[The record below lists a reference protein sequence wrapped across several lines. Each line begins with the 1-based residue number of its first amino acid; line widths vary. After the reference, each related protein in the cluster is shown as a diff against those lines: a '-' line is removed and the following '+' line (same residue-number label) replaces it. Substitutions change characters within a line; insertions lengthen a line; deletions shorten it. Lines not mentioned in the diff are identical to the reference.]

1 MKFLDC
7 IDRVSTFV
15 DQKRVANAYVVDYR
29 RLDYEELKE
38 ALRKTATQYWNF
50 DNVKKTWDEIILS
63 QSHNV
68 RVLAPIII
76 LDILLNKHDFSLQAG
91 VLENEVIER
100 EQDIINRSNE
110 MDLDNLKEKE
120 KLFKYVLECAWEHG
134 DNISVDEKK
143 FD

>member
-120 KLFKYVLECAWEHG
+120 VLNTKNE
-134 DNISVDEKK
+134 VKK
-143 FD
+143 SSKAKAKKK